1 MLKRKFNIFST
12 DISQDQ
18 TQVSITDQVGRAEIT
33 VDGCVELMTF
43 EVNPPTGSGNGGHQC
58 FEGGKSHM
66 GWHQSAK
73 RSNWNVRKDQKFKIN
88 LERSK
93 DRNSR
98 KVTFSFPNWLVYPKL
113 MANAGKV
120 TCINK

>member
-43 EVNPPTGSGNGGHQC
+43 EVNPPTGSRNGGYQC
-58 FEGGKSHM
+58 FEGGKSNM
-66 GWHQSAK
+66 DGISQPKDRTGMSEK
-73 RSNWNVRKDQKFKIN
+73 IKSLRSIWNVRKIIIQ
-88 LERSK
+88 ER
-93 DRNSR
+93 
-98 KVTFSFPNWLVYPKL
+98 
-113 MANAGKV
+113 
-120 TCINK
+120 